1 MAAAEYS
8 IRKKKKDNLNMNE
21 IYYRTMNLN
30 IFNIG
35 MDGTYS
41 STTNLDVSFIPRLSF
56 FFYVWMEY
64 M

>member
-1 MAAAEYS
+1 
-8 IRKKKKDNLNMNE
+8 MNE

-35 MDGTYS
+35 MDGTYY

-56 FFYVWMEY
+56 FFYVWIEY

>member
-1 MAAAEYS
+1 
-8 IRKKKKDNLNMNE
+8 MNE

-30 IFNIG
+30 IFNID

-41 STTNLDVSFIPRLSF
+41 RTTNLDVSFIPRLSF
-56 FFYVWMEY
+56 FFFYVWMEY

>member
-1 MAAAEYS
+1 
-8 IRKKKKDNLNMNE
+8 MNE

-41 STTNLDVSFIPRLSF
+41 STMNLDVSFIPRLSF
-56 FFYVWMEY
+56 FFYVWIEY